1 MWLLANLLRLLQNEN
16 MAADANPDPANNQA
30 PQPDPS
36 QPVPAQPGSS
46 QPDNPQDPRLGI
58 GSLNIL
64 NLWPVLPWENAE
76 PGIDGR
82 IRLNR
87 QRLDQRQD
95 IIAMEFLKFGD
106 LGTWIGKMVRLNS
119 TQPRQLFSEK
129 VAWIIFE
136 CLWHG
141 CVALAHPKGFYQGKD
156 PLTSQIPIMT
166 ESSRSSAVDDG
177 NPMVHF
183 DLDPQNIFVGD
194 FVSDHDLWPLTK
206 EQTTE
211 EWDYVRDL
219 NALRTGDVAGNYS
232 SHSNIFHI
240 GLVMFELMTLSYADD
255 PMIPRP
261 YNFILSGHRLSGW
274 TYGHHLLEE
283 DNAYLAGRYSSQ
295 LRNTVAWCLEYN
307 PTKRPRLNELGRIV
321 EYSATCDYP
330 NESDPDTRRWVRD
343 FVSYPSAAHG
353 R

>member
-64 NLWPVLPWENAE
+64 NLWPVLPWDNAE

-106 LGTWIGKMVRLNS
+106 LGTWIGKM
-119 TQPRQLFSEK
+119 
-129 VAWIIFE
+129 
-136 CLWHG
+136 
-141 CVALAHPKGFYQGKD
+141 GKD

-166 ESSRSSAVDDG
+166 ESSRRSAVDDR

-206 EQTTE
+206 IADLGLSVLPKSENFQDDIDEETQRWTRRRRGKLDSLLPEQTTE

-240 GLVMFELMTLSYADD
+240 GLVMFELMTLNYADD

-261 YNFILSGHRLSGW
+261 YNFILSGQRLSGW
-274 TYGHHLLEE
+274 TCGHHLLEE
-283 DNAYLAGRYSSQ
+283 NNDYLAGCYSSQ

-307 PTKRPRLNELGRIV
+307 PTKRPQLNELGRIV
-321 EYSATCDYP
+321 EYSATWDYP
-330 NESDPDTRRWVRD
+330 NESDPDTRTWVRD